1 MSKIL
6 LGDWSAD
13 FAICDEHEKSRMK
26 DVANRLASLVSSLSL
41 GREEMP
47 IEEYVQL
54 AWEEI
59 VDAEHI
65 TVELVDLAWSR

>member
-6 LGDWSAD
+6 IVDWSAN
-13 FAICDEHEKSRMK
+13 FAKDHEREKMRMK
-26 DVANRLASLVSSLSL
+26 EATNELISDMSSLNL

-54 AWEEI
+54 AREEI
-59 VDAEHI
+59 VDVEYKM
-65 TVELVDLAWSR
+65 VELAA

>member
-54 AWEEI
+54 A
-59 VDAEHI
+59 
-65 TVELVDLAWSR
+65 